1 MAVKIIL
8 ASLFTITLI
17 SLIQYADATLD
28 LQNKILVS
36 DDENL
41 IIKFAENTLRTTVFK
56 TTTTPNLEFG
66 LIQLIDQDIL
76 LDGVFDGVSVKVLG
90 DSIAITSFD
99 VPVII
104 YARNVGDN
112 NYFISVYTIDG
123 GFKKQTFTAILESKG
138 SETVGQ
144 TEPEIQTPIQPTEEV
159 VTEPLIN
166 VLTTHYPNVVEG
178 EPFVFVVKT
187 FDINKYDGNEWAN
200 FYGKLDGVTVHAEIL
215 GLTNQVLKTID
226 GVTENGVFEGQV
238 IVPENTWPVG
248 RYTLSLDVS
257 YKGDTFHD
265 DLKFFIQSI
274 FVIN

>member
-1 MAVKIIL
+1 MLLV
-8 ASLFTITLI
+8 SLFFVFSIMFVVP
-17 SLIQYADATLD
+17 SYALN
-28 LQNKILVS
+28 LENKILVS
-36 DDENL
+36 DDEDL
-41 IIKFAENTLRTTVFK
+41 IIEFGKNTVRYLLTETI
-56 TTTTPNLEFG
+56 TTPNLEFG
-66 LIQLIDQDIL
+66 IIRLIDQDIL
-76 LDGVFDGVSVKVLG
+76 LEGAFDDVSVKVLG
-90 DSIAITSFD
+90 DSIVITSFD

-104 YARNVGDN
+104 YARNIGDN
-112 NYFISVYTIDG
+112 NYSVNLYTVENG
-123 GFKKQTFTAILESKG
+123 GFKKQTFTAILETIG
-138 SETVGQ
+138 SETVVQ
-144 TEPEIQTPIQPTEEV
+144 TEPEIQTLIQPTEEV

-215 GLTNQVLKTID
+215 GLANQVLKTID
-226 GVTENGVFEGQV
+226 GVTENGVFKGQV

-248 RYTLSLDVS
+248 QYTLSLDVS